1 MTVMTHIRYKE
12 RQKATRHVKK
22 ARKHLGASELDT
34 PQHAAAQEILHI
46 AEVDLNY
53 TQYCP
58 LDQKYE
64 GIYPRT
70 VNCNGIPTREAE
82 EHGNDGDTEKILASR
97 PAMWHVVE
105 TCMRNGTLE
114 ALRNGK
120 MTRTLTMRST
130 KPAATNTHVR
140 GPGGGVM
147 INFGAAPEATKPDQ
161 PQKQDDSDKS
171 DGGFFEK

>member
-1 MTVMTHIRYKE
+1 MTHNRYKE

-22 ARKHLGASELDT
+22 ARKHLGASELDS

-70 VNCNGIPTREAE
+70 VNSDGIPTREAE

-105 TCMRNGTLE
+105 NCMRNGTLE

-120 MTRTLTMRST
+120 MTTTLTMRST
-130 KPAATNTHVR
+130 NPAATKTYAR
-140 GPGGGVM
+140 GSGGGVM
-147 INFGAAPEATKPDQ
+147 IDFGAAPETTERGQ
-161 PQKQDDSDKS
+161 SQEQDDSDKS
-171 DGGFFEK
+171 DGGFFEQ